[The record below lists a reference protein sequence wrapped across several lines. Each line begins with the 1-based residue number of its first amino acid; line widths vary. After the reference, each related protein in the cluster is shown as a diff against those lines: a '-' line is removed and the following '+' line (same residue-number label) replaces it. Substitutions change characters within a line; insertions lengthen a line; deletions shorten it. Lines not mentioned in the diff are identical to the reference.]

1 MHFLKTRYELYH
13 SWCVFFVLSYRLIEQ
28 RPENFYNFYKICDFG
43 ISLKIVDGSFLRE
56 IRIMHAN

>member
-28 RPENFYNFYKICDFG
+28 RPENFYNFDKICNF
-43 ISLKIVDGSFLRE
+43 KILFEIVGSSSSHE
-56 IRIMHAN
+56 ICIVHSN